1 MKELGVTQPSNKWE
15 SKMLK
20 MSQYQ
25 VSVAAEACATMLFA
39 QVGLDVS
46 VQYGANQ
53 PEYDLIVAK
62 GDQLLK
68 VSVKGSQDGGWG
80 LIQSYKKGR
89 PYHEAIDNWAHHHK
103 SKKVVYCLV
112 QFKGVQLGDSPRAY
126 LATVSEIA
134 EQLKTQRNGHGYTSL
149 REYYQWAR
157 GVAKGGEDQIPS
169 SWKFSETRVYNLLQ
183 TYG

>member
-1 MKELGVTQPSNKWE
+1 MKELGATQPRNKGE
-15 SKMLK
+15 PKMLK

-25 VSVAAEACATMLFA
+25 VSVAAEAFATMLFA

-62 GDQLLK
+62 GDQLFK
-68 VSVKGSQDGGWG
+68 VSVKGSQNGGWG

-89 PYHEAIDNWAHHHK
+89 TYHEAIDNWAHHHK
-103 SKKVVYCLV
+103 SKNVVYCLI

-126 LATVSEIA
+126 LATVLEIA
-134 EQLKTQRNGHGYTSL
+134 EQLKTQRSGHGYTSL
-149 REYYQWAR
+149 KENYHWAR
-157 GVAKGGEDQIPS
+157 GVAKGGKDLIPS
-169 SWKFSETRVYNLLQ
+169 SWKFSETRAHNLLH
-183 TYG
+183 TSG